1 MPVFA
6 VCLDVS
12 EKPYLAYSQTCL
24 HSIFVDFTDAA
35 AVRSF
40 ANGAGRAARC
50 ND

>member
-12 EKPYLAYSQTCL
+12 EKPHLVNFQTCL
-24 HSIFVDFTDAA
+24 HSIFVDFTVSAA
-35 AVRSF
+35 ARSF
-40 ANGAGRAARC
+40 ANGAGGTARC